1 MTTTDSSKDSSILLQ
16 FLGKEIPSFKNT
28 KMITR
33 GRLITD
39 PRKQIVMD
47 QIATAFEFQ
56 LRCAIPHLVTQTLTE
71 QQRLSLIAS
80 LLPLDDSRKWINELC
95 VRWLQVPKGKEGALV
110 RIERV

>member
-1 MTTTDSSKDSSILLQ
+1 MTTTDSSKDGSILLK
-16 FLGKEIPSFKNT
+16 FLGREIPSFKNT
-28 KMITR
+28 KMIAR

-39 PRKQIVMD
+39 PKKQAVME
-47 QIATAFEFQ
+47 QITTAFEFQ
-56 LRCAIPHLVTQTLTE
+56 LHCAIPRIATKTLTE

-80 LLPLDDSRKWINELC
+80 YLPLDDSRKWISELC

>member
-1 MTTTDSSKDSSILLQ
+1 MTTTDFSKNNSILLQ
-16 FLGKEIPSFKNT
+16 FLGKEIPSFKNS
-28 KMITR
+28 KMIAR

-39 PRKQIVMD
+39 PRKQEVME
-47 QIATAFEFQ
+47 QITTAFEFQ
-56 LRCAIPHLVTQTLTE
+56 LLCAIPHCVTQTLTE

-80 LLPLDDSRKWINELC
+80 YLPLDDSRKWISELC